1 MGFSAAN
8 FTVINFYRQ
17 LLGTIIVFQC
27 FDGQEVSAL
36 AIGGTT
42 VLHGRKEN
50 AETHAVKF
58 TAK

>member
-1 MGFSAAN
+1 MS
-8 FTVINFYRQ
+8 
-17 LLGTIIVFQC
+17 
-27 FDGQEVSAL
+27 SL

-42 VLHGRKEN
+42 ALHGMKKN